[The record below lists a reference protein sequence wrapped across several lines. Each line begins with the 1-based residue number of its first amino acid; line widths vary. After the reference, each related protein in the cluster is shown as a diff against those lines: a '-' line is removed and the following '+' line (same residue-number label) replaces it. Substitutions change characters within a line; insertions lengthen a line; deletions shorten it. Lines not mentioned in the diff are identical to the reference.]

1 MFDQL
6 SEKLTS
12 AFRALGGRG
21 RLSEANIAGA
31 MREVRVAL
39 LQADVSLEVAREFVD
54 AVKTRALGREVL
66 GSLSPGQAVIAVVR
80 EELVRLMGEEN
91 DALNLAAAPPAGI
104 LLAGLQ
110 GAGKTTTAG
119 KLARLLIK
127 RERKRVLLAS
137 ADVHRPAA
145 AEQLQL
151 LAEAAGAEF
160 FAVENMEQRGAV
172 EIAAA
177 ARDAAR
183 AMSADVVLVDTAG
196 RLHIDAEMMKE
207 LRGIHAAL
215 QPVETLFVADSMA
228 GQDAVATA
236 RAFDRE
242 LALTGVVLTKT
253 DGDARGGAALAI
265 RRVTGKPIKFLGA
278 GEGLDAL
285 EPFHPERVASR
296 ILGMGDV
303 LTLVEEVEQKVGRER
318 AEKAAAK
325 IAKGRGFDLEDF
337 REQLRQ
343 IENLGG
349 MSGILEK
356 LPGGIAARLP
366 KDALEKNAGKQA
378 ARSIAIINSMT
389 PHERR
394 FPAVLRGSRKK
405 RIARGAG
412 AQVQEV
418 NRLLKQFLQ
427 MQKMMKRAGK
437 KGGMQQ
443 MMAQLQRGGMPR

>member
-145 AEQLQL
+145 AEQLRL
-151 LAEAAGAEF
+151 LAEAAGGEF
-160 FAVENMEQRGAV
+160 FAMENTGSGAV

-318 AEKAAAK
+318 AKKAAAK

-343 IENLGG
+343 LENLGG
-349 MSGILEK
+349 LPALLEK
-356 LPGGIAARLP
+356 LPMMGGAGMPKAALGE
-366 KDALEKNAGKQA
+366 AAGKQA
-378 ARSIAIINSMT
+378 ARNIAIINSMT

>member
-145 AEQLQL
+145 AEQLRL
-151 LAEAAGAEF
+151 LAEAAGGEF
-160 FAVENMEQRGAV
+160 FAMENTGSGAV

-343 IENLGG
+343 LENLGG
-349 MSGILEK
+349 LPALLEK
-356 LPGGIAARLP
+356 LPMGMGAGMPKAALGE
-366 KDALEKNAGKQA
+366 AAGKQA
-378 ARSIAIINSMT
+378 ARNIAIINSMT

>member
-12 AFRALGGRG
+12 TFRALGGRG

-54 AVKTRALGREVL
+54 AVKERALGREVL

-145 AEQLQL
+145 AEQLRL
-151 LAEAAGAEF
+151 LAEAAGGEF
-160 FAVENMEQRGAV
+160 FAMENTGSGAV

-343 IENLGG
+343 LENLGG
-349 MSGILEK
+349 LPALLEK
-356 LPGGIAARLP
+356 LPMGMGAGMPKAALGE
-366 KDALEKNAGKQA
+366 AAGKQA
-378 ARSIAIINSMT
+378 ARNIAIINSMT

-443 MMAQLQRGGMPR
+443 MMAQLQRGGLRR